1 MTLQVDSWSISGRD
15 PPRPTPTD
23 PPGPGT
29 KRSLGSAP
37 NPPPERRAHVSGS
50 DLVGPAADVGRR
62 PSRVLAKTMDRRR
75 RCIACGAN
83 MDLQGR
89 QYSFLYEN
97 QWFSGSMWGL
107 FQSVFW
113 KRVTPGDCNQ
123 KSTGEVD
130 SSDDPGEVEKF
141 GNG

>member
-1 MTLQVDSWSISGRD
+1 
-15 PPRPTPTD
+15 
-23 PPGPGT
+23 
-29 KRSLGSAP
+29 
-37 NPPPERRAHVSGS
+37 
-50 DLVGPAADVGRR
+50 
-62 PSRVLAKTMDRRR
+62 
-75 RCIACGAN
+75 